1 MPTYPVELNEDAGL
15 PCVVTIETIRH
26 PRAVGQHGAVELTG
40 AFGIVPDLQRD
51 GWWETDRFRDRDRVI
66 ETSSEGQ
73 TGRFTSPLSSWM
85 KY

>member
-1 MPTYPVELNEDAGL
+1 MDQWTSACFHANVLTYPVELDEDAGL

-51 GWWETDRFRDRDRVI
+51 GWRER
-66 ETSSEGQ
+66 Q
-73 TGRFTSPLSSWM
+73 TGSETETES
-85 KY
+85 